1 MKRYLSLIITFLCL
15 AVVAFA
21 QSSKTL
27 SGVVVDEKGNA
38 IESVVVSWLALPDS
52 TLIVNGISDAT
63 GHFSLQ
69 STKST
74 PDSSVV
80 VLTCIGYSRS
90 VVAVDAKSGADL
102 RAVLQET
109 SHHLEGVTVTAK
121 STLKGVPGGYAFT
134 PGGADLLLPDGNEL
148 LKNVPMLS
156 GKFGSYKLLG
166 NKNAKVYINGKN
178 PYMDASMIHDL
189 LMNVKPSD
197 IERVELIFN
206 PGSSQSG
213 SDKDG
218 ILNIVLKRR
227 PDFGFNGS
235 LYLMGVYKNK
245 HASNNDGLNLT
256 YSRGRFRVT
265 TSFSFE
271 EWNRYTKA
279 DTQYDYLDTQA
290 KSILFSASKDKSYAP
305 YVAVLASYDL
315 TQKSTI
321 GVRVSEN
328 MEISKNTSFTDSKT
342 IDASNIA
349 SAIATNRIC
358 RTPFSSKTN
367 ATLYYYY
374 KTDKMGGGLDVS
386 LDYSNRYMPTRDT
399 MTYVG
404 TEEAVKAYTP
414 FLQNTDMRIN
424 AWQADVQYKKNFKNA
439 SSLSF
444 GARWNSTRTDKD
456 LLHADLS
463 NGNYVRDDGQSN
475 RFIYDEMVSALFVS
489 YNRVWNKVI
498 SSSIGLRGEHTHIQG
513 DLHTTNEVFRN
524 NYFNVLPNASLGI
537 TLAEGKHML
546 GLDYSSRLFRPF
558 YQFLNPFKIWT
569 SATTYRMGNPDL
581 EATYTHSLDFR
592 YILLGK
598 YALALSGMWSPKSFA
613 DFTTSDGQNNTVVS
627 YRTFGRQRYFE
638 AKLAGQQSFLRG
650 HLRASAN
657 VGAGYHN
664 YKINVQNV
672 ESIKHGWQFTVN
684 GSVNAYLGKL
694 YKSGITAYYLWQGRH
709 TEAARVDNAGHY
721 LSVSAWT
728 IFKWNGQLSLSYS
741 VNIPGDYTYTF
752 DLPNYRYI
760 SHSQSGA
767 SEISV
772 TYVQTFGKKKVK
784 DAKGHTGNS
793 FSGRM

>member
-1 MKRYLSLIITFLCL
+1 
-15 AVVAFA
+15 
-21 QSSKTL
+21 
-27 SGVVVDEKGNA
+27 
-38 IESVVVSWLALPDS
+38 
-52 TLIVNGISDAT
+52 
-63 GHFSLQ
+63 
-69 STKST
+69 
-74 PDSSVV
+74 
-80 VLTCIGYSRS
+80 
-90 VVAVDAKSGADL
+90 
-102 RAVLQET
+102 
-109 SHHLEGVTVTAK
+109 
-121 STLKGVPGGYAFT
+121 
-134 PGGADLLLPDGNEL
+134 
-148 LKNVPMLS
+148 
-156 GKFGSYKLLG
+156 
-166 NKNAKVYINGKN
+166 
-178 PYMDASMIHDL
+178 
-189 LMNVKPSD
+189 
-197 IERVELIFN
+197 
-206 PGSSQSG
+206 
-213 SDKDG
+213 
-218 ILNIVLKRR
+218 
-227 PDFGFNGS
+227 
-235 LYLMGVYKNK
+235 
-245 HASNNDGLNLT
+245 
-256 YSRGRFRVT
+256 
-265 TSFSFE
+265 
-271 EWNRYTKA
+271 
-279 DTQYDYLDTQA
+279 
-290 KSILFSASKDKSYAP
+290 
-305 YVAVLASYDL
+305 
-315 TQKSTI
+315 
-321 GVRVSEN
+321 
-328 MEISKNTSFTDSKT
+328 
-342 IDASNIA
+342 
-349 SAIATNRIC
+349 
-358 RTPFSSKTN
+358 
-367 ATLYYYY
+367 
-374 KTDKMGGGLDVS
+374 
-386 LDYSNRYMPTRDT
+386 
-399 MTYVG
+399 
-404 TEEAVKAYTP
+404 
-414 FLQNTDMRIN
+414 MRIN

-581 EATYTHSLDFR
+581 EATYTHALDFR

-694 YKSGITAYYLWQGRH
+694 YKSGLTAYYLWQGRH

-728 IFKWNGQLSLSYS
+728 IFKWSGQLSLSYS
-741 VNIPGDYTYTF
+741 VNIPGDHTYTF

-767 SEISV
+767 SVISV

-784 DAKGHTGNS
+784 DAKGHLGNT